1 MKLFVAVEDKCRYR
15 LPYVIRGW
23 KVSQLNNTDA
33 RYVLLYVCSEEGTWK
48 KSGSDWL
55 CMINLIEP

>member
-15 LPYVIRGW
+15 LPCVIRGW

-33 RYVLLYVCSEEGTWK
+33 RYVLLAIQK
-48 KSGSDWL
+48 KAPGRKVG
-55 CMINLIEP
+55 LIGCV